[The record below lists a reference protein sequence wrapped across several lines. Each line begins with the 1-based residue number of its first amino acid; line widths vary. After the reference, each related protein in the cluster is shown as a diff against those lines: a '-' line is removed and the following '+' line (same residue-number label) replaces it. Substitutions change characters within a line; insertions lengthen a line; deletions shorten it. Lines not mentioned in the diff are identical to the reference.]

1 MQVSRRAGT
10 QSRKANHV
18 ARSRSGRL
26 ARVSAAT
33 VLLALAAT
41 GCTRAGIEDKLRF
54 GWPRGVTDQAV
65 TMRVLWTWSTVAA
78 LAVGALVW
86 GLIFWTVTFHRKK
99 GDELPRQTRFN
110 LPIEIVYSVVPFLII
125 AVLFAF
131 TATAENSVNRLTP
144 DPDTKVRVVGFKWN
158 WEFDYLD
165 KRDPAVTADAESKGA
180 NPFVNT
186 VGGADLIPV
195 LVLPVG
201 KKIRIVEE
209 SDDVIHS
216 FWVPEF
222 LFKRDVIPGLH
233 NEFEITIEKEG
244 AYVGHCAE
252 LCGTYH
258 SEMNFEVRAVSWDRY
273 ESYLEALARIGGTDP
288 DRQPKALTAI
298 GAVDHAV
305 TTYPFNTDRT
315 ARDASQNQ
323 GG

>member
-1 MQVSRRAGT
+1 
-10 QSRKANHV
+10 
-18 ARSRSGRL
+18 
-26 ARVSAAT
+26 VSAVT
-33 VLLALAAT
+33 GLLILAAT

-54 GWPRGVTDQAV
+54 GWPRGVTNQAV

-78 LAVGALVW
+78 LAVGVLVW
-86 GLIFWTVTFHRKK
+86 GLIFWTVTFHRKR

-110 LPIEIVYSVVPFLII
+110 LPIEIVYSVAPFLIV

-131 TATAENSVNRLTP
+131 TATSENSVNRLSP
-144 DPDTKVRVVGFKWN
+144 NPDTKVRVVGFKWN

-165 KRDPAVTADAESKGA
+165 KRDPSVSADAESKGA
-180 NPFVNT
+180 NPFVSS

-244 AYVGHCAE
+244 AYVGRCAE

-273 ESYLEALARIGGTDP
+273 SSYLEALARIGGADP
-288 DRQPKALTAI
+288 DRQRKALTAI
-298 GAVDHAV
+298 GAVDHAT

-315 ARDASQNQ
+315 ASGASQDQ